1 MKTRNRIVNSINTAL
16 LGLTI
21 CLASCDKENQNNLP
35 ATSPDDF
42 GDKVDGFD
50 SSEQIYRNNL
60 VAYWS
65 FDDTKNEILSGT
77 AATSSLN
84 DSYVTGVRGKG
95 LQLNAGWVYY
105 AHQFDAFKTDKLKSF
120 TVSEWVNV
128 LNNGSKQT
136 MAFQLARPGMLN
148 GNINVFLL
156 TNQYPATD
164 FDNFIVKAVFAD
176 QNGNGQDN
184 LNAWWLTTYKSP
196 KTGVDKWIH
205 VVVTYDAVGNNLQ
218 IWANG
223 VMIGATDYQNRGSN
237 YFKSWEPS
245 EVIIGGWY
253 NHIPGKEVNGDTG
266 TQPLVGKVDEIR
278 VYNTVL
284 GAAHIKALYNLGV
297 AGK

>member
-1 MKTRNRIVNSINTAL
+1 MKKTLEKLIN
-16 LGLTI
+16 GSI
-21 CLASCDKENQNNLP
+21 CLAMASVVLVSCKKENQNDLP
-35 ATSPDDF
+35 GTSPDAYN
-42 GDKVDGFD
+42 GKIDGFD

-77 AATSSLN
+77 AATSSSN
-84 DSYVTGVRGKG
+84 DSYVAGVRGKA
-95 LQLNAGWVYY
+95 LNLNGGWVYY
-105 AHQFDAFKTDKLKSF
+105 ATQFNAFKTANLKSW

-136 MAFQLARPGMLN
+136 MAFQLARPGNLN
-148 GNINVFLL
+148 GNINTILL
-156 TNQYPATD
+156 TNQYPAAD
-164 FDNFIVKAVFAD
+164 LDNFIIKAVFAD
-176 QNGNGQDN
+176 GNGNGQDN
-184 LNAWWLTTYKSP
+184 LNAWWLSTYKSP
-196 KTGVDKWIH
+196 KTGPNKWIH
-205 VVVTYDAVGNNLQ
+205 VVTTYDAVANNIQ
-218 IWANG
+218 IWADG
-223 VMIGATDYQNRGSN
+223 IMVGTTDYQNRGSN

-266 TQPLVGKVDEIR
+266 TQPLQGKVDEIR

-284 GAAHIKALYNLGV
+284 GAAHIRALYNLGV